1 MGAKSA
7 TCPSRSNVSETTE
20 SVVLPYL
27 TMLMCDLFRG
37 SCKSCA
43 VEVESYAANGGLVG
57 RYDGC
62 RFLNVSQVH
71 QGHSPCPLARVGQQ
85 GVVGVGTQTAETWVV
100 RRQDEGMRE
109 AHGTYNITLGLKK
122 SLKKLIVWTK
132 LPEPHTLSQRRIQ
145 WNCSNLETNGTE
157 ESVLLIAYHRLFL
170 GK

>member
-1 MGAKSA
+1 M
-7 TCPSRSNVSETTE
+7 TYLPSGSFGEKGHGGKECNLPLPLKCVRNYCE

-71 QGHSPCPLARVGQQ
+71 QGHSPCPLARVGQ
-85 GVVGVGTQTAETWVV
+85 
-100 RRQDEGMRE
+100 
-109 AHGTYNITLGLKK
+109 
-122 SLKKLIVWTK
+122 
-132 LPEPHTLSQRRIQ
+132 
-145 WNCSNLETNGTE
+145 
-157 ESVLLIAYHRLFL
+157 
-170 GK
+170 